1 MVVFIILS
9 SVVVFYIVSGWIV
22 VAMATHLLRQYG
34 KAPKNGFGYS
44 GLQLITY
51 LRSMTKDPRV
61 PDDVVAKAKFFFG
74 YLTWG
79 FGAVFVFF
87 IVTMALSLAFGW
99 TN

>member
-1 MVVFIILS
+1 MVVFIVLS

-34 KAPKNGFGYS
+34 KAPRNGFGYS
-44 GLQLITY
+44 SLQLITD
-51 LRSMTKDPRV
+51 LRRMTKDPRL

-79 FGAVFVFF
+79 FGV
-87 IVTMALSLAFGW
+87 IALSIIVVWVCVALGW
-99 TN
+99 IE

>member
-1 MVVFIILS
+1 MVVFIVLS

-34 KAPKNGFGYS
+34 KAPRNGFGYS
-44 GLQLITY
+44 SLQLITD
-51 LRSMTKDPRV
+51 LRRMTKDPRL

-79 FGAVFVFF
+79 FGV
-87 IVTMALSLAFGW
+87 IALSIIVVWVCIALGW
-99 TN
+99 IE

>member
-1 MVVFIILS
+1 MMVFIVLS

-34 KAPKNGFGYS
+34 KAPRNGFGYS
-44 GLQLITY
+44 SLQLITD
-51 LRSMTKDPRV
+51 LRRMTKDPRL

-79 FGAVFVFF
+79 LGAVIVFF
-87 IVTMALSLAFGW
+87 IVTMVLSLALGW
-99 TN
+99 TK